1 MPWQPRICP
10 LQTRKIDDSL
20 ITHTTLQRALKR
32 LTFARPSTTYKRLLT
47 KVSFQQVFNIC
58 LLLTHDRPRK
68 DCFKSLDFPQNHA
81 LKNAKPQTGNVK
93 KSPSRQYQSAGYRF
107 ATVIVSSILPLIT
120 LISLPQAKSQRL
132 RRSLPIFSQNQHHFA
147 VKKLLKFQKFF
158 VRTVPN
164 RRSNA
169 PFFETLLLRIARFRA
184 ISAQGRSFQH
194 SAGSPGGVV
203 RAVCGKTERS
213 MLYLLFCR
221 ITSHIARF
229 CSCICYLKYA
239 KK

>member
-1 MPWQPRICP
+1 MPWQPRRHP
-10 LQTRKIDDSL
+10 LYPRKISNSL
-20 ITHTTLQRALKR
+20 ITHIAIYRALKR
-32 LTFARPSTTYKRLLT
+32 LTFARPSTTHKHLLT
-47 KVSFQQVFNIC
+47 KVSFQQVFNIR

-68 DCFKSLDFPQNHA
+68 DRFKSLDFPQNRS
-81 LKNAKPQTGNVK
+81 LKNAKTQTGNVK
-93 KSPSRQYQSAGYRF
+93 KSTSRQYQSAGYRF
-107 ATVIVSSILPLIT
+107 ITVIVSSILPPIT
-120 LISLPQAKSQRL
+120 LILLPQAKSQRL
-132 RRSLPIFSQNQHHFA
+132 RRSLHIFSQNQHHFA

-184 ISAQGRSFQH
+184 ISAQVRSFQH
-194 SAGSPGGVV
+194 SAGLAGGVE
-203 RAVCGKTERS
+203 RAVCSKTERS

-221 ITSHIARF
+221 NVGVKAR
-229 CSCICYLKYA
+229 SCVFICTKKYA